1 MNPLRS
7 MYFRAGVAIAATLFF
22 VLVLVT
28 GALVYQHQQTL
39 EHKLR
44 ENMIWGIYQYDREV
58 RELRIVIAE
67 ERLSPTPA
75 PLRDDSELL
84 LRLDILFS
92 RVQLLQS
99 GEMGRML
106 KAIPELH
113 AQLMASLPRVDAL
126 DKDIL
131 ALIEGGGRN
140 ELLSEQLLTR
150 LTSLQ
155 GLTGELLLDINAEA
169 AIQRSKERNELLEL
183 YTLAL
188 ILLLL
193 LTLSGAV
200 LVVALIAETRGRASK
215 ARMLE
220 ERTRELDGMV
230 QLAQA
235 ASQAK
240 SEFMAIMSHEIR
252 TPLNGM
258 VGVADL
264 IGEEVTSSRGKEYLD
279 TLRQSAESLQVVIN
293 DVLDYSKIEA
303 GNLELDQRCFSLPDF
318 LDSLVAHYARQ
329 CDGTTPENTC
339 MFLEERADDLP
350 TWVKGD
356 INRLRQVLTNLL
368 NNAFKFCPK
377 GTIRLG
383 IRSHENDTLY
393 FEVQDSGCGIDHT
406 QLGHLFAPFTQVDTS
421 MARRHEG
428 TGLGLAI
435 SKRLVEAMGGEIGVE
450 SHLGLGSRF
459 WCTVTL
465 PELSASDACPE
476 QMIVDEPLP
485 QARILVV
492 EDNEVNQSL
501 ARAMLEFLG
510 QQVTVVG
517 NGEQALEWLSREGSA
532 VDLIFMDMQMP
543 VLDGLATTRLWRQI
557 EAGQAERAHLPIISM
572 TANVMQEDAQRCLVA
587 GMDAVLHKPF
597 TRNDLSRVLRQ
608 HLVVSSASDIS
619 SHEPLD
625 AIALPDTALTESY
638 MLAARKSTA
647 PEITHR
653 VAGQHEKS
661 LADNIHGDMGSAI
674 EDELSEEE
682 LQSLL
687 QLDTCQE
694 LLETLNAEA
703 FSKLLGNYLTRLD
716 RRVEQMSSLHVQSD
730 YTMLKREAHSL
741 KGASASLGCQ
751 RLASAAEVL
760 ESALV
765 SGDDEM
771 IHQQLHQLEALGGMT
786 RRALVQMRLLQV

>member
-58 RELRIVIAE
+58 RELRVVIAE
-67 ERLSPTPA
+67 GRLSPTSA

-131 ALIEGGGRN
+131 ALIDGGGRD
-140 ELLSEQLLTR
+140 ELLSEQLLAR

-169 AIQRSKERNELLEL
+169 AIQRSNERKELLEL

-200 LVVALIAETRGRASK
+200 LVVALVAETRERASK

-264 IGEEVTSSRGKEYLD
+264 IGEEITSSRGRAYIE
-279 TLRQSAESLQVVIN
+279 TLRQSAASLQVVIN

-329 CDGTTPENTC
+329 CDSTASEHTC

-350 TWVKGD
+350 TWVEGD

-368 NNAFKFCPK
+368 NNAFKFCPE

-383 IRSHENDTLY
+383 IRSHGSDTLH
-393 FEVQDSGCGIDHT
+393 FEVQDSGCGIDHD

-435 SKRLVEAMGGEIGVE
+435 SRRLVEAMGGEIGVE
-450 SHLGLGSRF
+450 SHRGLGSRF

-465 PELSASDACPE
+465 PELAASDACPE
-476 QMIVDEPLP
+476 QMAVDTPLP

-492 EDNEVNQSL
+492 EDNEINQSL

-510 QQVTVVG
+510 QQVTVVD
-517 NGEQALEWLSREGSA
+517 NGEQALKWLSREGSA

-543 VLDGLATTRLWRQI
+543 ILDGLETTRRWRQI
-557 EAGQAERAHLPIISM
+557 EASQAGRVHLPIISM
-572 TANVMQEDAQRCLVA
+572 TANVMQEDARRCLVA

-597 TRNDLSRVLRQ
+597 TRNHLSRVLRQ
-608 HLVVSSASDIS
+608 HLVVSSASDAP
-619 SHEPLD
+619 SHAPPD
-625 AIALPDTALTESY
+625 AVLTAICVSAAGES
-638 MLAARKSTA
+638 
-647 PEITHR
+647 
-653 VAGQHEKS
+653 
-661 LADNIHGDMGSAI
+661 
-674 EDELSEEE
+674 ELSEQK

-687 QLDTCQE
+687 QMDTCRE
-694 LLETLNAEA
+694 LLDTLNAEA
-703 FSKLLGNYLTRLD
+703 FSQLLNNYLMRLD
-716 RRVEQMSSLHVQSD
+716 RRVELMATLHVQSD

-741 KGASASLGCQ
+741 KGASASLGCLG
-751 RLASAAEVL
+751 LASAAKML
-760 ESALV
+760 ESALA
-765 SGDDEM
+765 SSDDEM
-771 IHQQLHQLEALGGMT
+771 ICQQLQQLEALGDMT
-786 RRALVQMRLLQV
+786 RHALVQRGFLQV